1 MIESCLEML
10 QSYQSLNTENMKFA
24 SFAKFLNGI
33 CISTFFILSSMR
45 LELLKHPRIING
57 NVKNS
62 SQMIEKEG

>member
-1 MIESCLEML
+1 MIESRLEML

-45 LELLKHPRIING
+45 LEPLKHPGIINV
-57 NVKNS
+57 NVINP
-62 SQMIEKEG
+62 SQVIEK